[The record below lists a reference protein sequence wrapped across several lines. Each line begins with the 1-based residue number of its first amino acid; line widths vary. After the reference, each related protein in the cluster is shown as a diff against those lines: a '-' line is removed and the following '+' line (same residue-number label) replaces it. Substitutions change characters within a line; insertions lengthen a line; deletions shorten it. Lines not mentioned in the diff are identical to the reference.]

1 MHACAYQA
9 QQAEQARQS
18 TVRYGALN
26 RFAGIGG
33 AHGYVAAHHAANI
46 AGGVGAMADQMSGQN
61 QSDAQQ
67 PAEEAPAP
75 LTEEELAAQAMLPGL
90 QKAGMSSQKYMELTE
105 AVRKRAELQRLLELN
120 VAPAPWT
127 VEPVEEPAMEEVA
140 DTAPAEEQAVEDA
153 AETMIDAA
161 AETAEEVVE
170 AVEAGETPVET
181 DTPAPAEADAMTK
194 PEIIDEMATPA
205 TGSE

>member
-1 MHACAYQA
+1 
-9 QQAEQARQS
+9 
-18 TVRYGALN
+18 
-26 RFAGIGG
+26 
-33 AHGYVAAHHAANI
+33 
-46 AGGVGAMADQMSGQN
+46 
-61 QSDAQQ
+61 
-67 PAEEAPAP
+67 
-75 LTEEELAAQAMLPGL
+75 MLPGL

-170 AVEAGETPVET
+170 AVESGETPVET

-194 PEIIDEMATPA
+194 PEIIDEIATPA

>member
-75 LTEEELAAQAMLPGL
+75 LTEEELAA
-90 QKAGMSSQKYMELTE
+90 
-105 AVRKRAELQRLLELN
+105 
-120 VAPAPWT
+120 
-127 VEPVEEPAMEEVA
+127 
-140 DTAPAEEQAVEDA
+140 
-153 AETMIDAA
+153 
-161 AETAEEVVE
+161 
-170 AVEAGETPVET
+170 
-181 DTPAPAEADAMTK
+181 
-194 PEIIDEMATPA
+194 
-205 TGSE
+205 